1 MAKKS
6 SRKPTIHLTHRA
18 LRDIAGIEAHSDGQ
32 FGKRV
37 ADQYVSKLEAGIQRI
52 AENPE
57 LLRAEATFHASL
69 RFYRIEKHLLA
80 CETGITGK
88 IIILTVLHAS
98 MDVPSRL
105 AELEP
110 NLSLDI
116 ELLLRELARK
126 TRR

>member
-18 LRDIAGIEAHSDGQ
+18 LQDIVSIEAQSVEQ

-37 ADQYVSKLEAGIQRI
+37 ADRYVKKLEAGIQRI
-52 AENPE
+52 SKNPE
-57 LLRAEATFHASL
+57 LLRAEAPFHASL

-88 IIILTVLHAS
+88 VIILTVLHAS

-105 AELEP
+105 DELEP
-110 NLSLDI
+110 SLRLDI
-116 ELLLRELARK
+116 ELLLRELARETK
-126 TRR
+126 R

>member
-6 SRKPTIHLTHRA
+6 SRKPTIHLTDRA
-18 LRDIAGIEAHSDGQ
+18 LRDIAEMQAHSVEQ
-32 FGKRV
+32 FEKRV
-37 ADQYVSKLEAGIQRI
+37 ADRYVSNLEAGIQRL

-57 LLRAEATFHASL
+57 LLRAEARFHASL

-110 NLSLDI
+110 NLGLEV
-116 ELLLRELARK
+116 ELLMRELARK